1 MFVPWEHF
9 LSESRGDAN
18 AIWERLTRL
27 LPHRLAAIVGNI
39 QLLRRSAE
47 DARRDARQ
55 WAAQSG
61 EEDPAVDVAET
72 ATIDGED
79 QGPERARGL
88 YRPGKI
94 GTATCLIDVLRGA
107 MGASQIT
114 AGSNYVR
121 SVVQQLCDF
130 HLVTSDSPEDL
141 RNTVIHEQGGRTIC
155 PRRGE
160 SPEIDVPG
168 QDKVRSI
175 KTQQASM
182 SRERERRI
190 KGIQEQAYSNATI
203 QDAPAYRVLSGFG
216 EDDISVGQPTAE
228 PELSGPAASIR
239 LGPSTSFSEVG
250 RQVAQLLTLN
260 HRQTIALRLLCH
272 HLDRLHRG
280 ESDIPQLCQ
289 FVGGEGGTGKSRVI
303 EAVIA
308 VFARKAMLH
317 RLLVTATS
325 GTAAARINGIT
336 IHAACNVS
344 VDTSRP
350 APSSAPAHNHN
361 PSSSTRLRVDGQSR
375 MDWQEKDVMIV
386 DETSM
391 LGARTLGVVNERLC
405 DFRGCTQDFGG
416 IPIIL
421 FLGDFKQF
429 RPVQER
435 SILVPS
441 SEFAWDEGKTFKVEQ
456 RHQHDKAHRL
466 WRRFTTVVMLKE
478 QVRAAG
484 DPQLQRLLT
493 RIRQGIADQGD
504 VDMLNRTCYQE
515 GRRIPW
521 ETGITVVTPLNR
533 NRWNLNIEA
542 ALSFQAQHKAQL
554 RIFVSEHKWKGG
566 QPTEEEAIM
575 VLGYGDDSSVPI
587 PSIFMFVPG
596 MPIVV
601 NRNTYQGLKLVNGS
615 NYTALDVIVDDAF
628 PGHRV
633 SDNTILH
640 FGPPAGIILA
650 ADSTRELNFV
660 GMPPGTILL
669 TPLSSKI
676 ECARRRPWQRH
687 DVTRR
692 GLPCT
697 AAFACTDYKVQGRSL
712 DRVALELRGTRTVQV
727 NGQAVASQCDP
738 YSLYVQLS
746 RSTSMEG
753 IMLLSKVRERDIIG
767 NTMPQ
772 NMIAAEQRLE
782 DYSEA
787 TIKEAEAWEWTAST
801 WQKDS

>member
-1 MFVPWEHF
+1 MFVPWQHF
-9 LSESRGDAN
+9 LSESLEDVN
-18 AIWERLTRL
+18 AVWARKVRV
-27 LPHRLAAIVGNI
+27 LPRRLAATVENI

-61 EEDPAVDVAET
+61 EEDPAVDVTDLTTFDAEGYGDERLHT
-72 ATIDGED
+72 PDDIGSAT
-79 QGPERARGL
+79 RV
-88 YRPGKI
+88 
-94 GTATCLIDVLRGA
+94 IDVFRSAIG
-107 MGASQIT
+107 SNQIT
-114 AGSNYVR
+114 AGSDYVR
-121 SVVQQLCDF
+121 CLVQQMCEFQQAFLESPEGLSDSVV
-130 HLVTSDSPEDL
+130 
-141 RNTVIHEQGGRTIC
+141 HE
-155 PRRGE
+155 RG
-160 SPEIDVPG
+160 EIDVPG

-175 KTQQASM
+175 KSQQAST
-182 SRERERRI
+182 SRERERMI
-190 KGIQEQAYSNATI
+190 KGIQEQGCS
-203 QDAPAYRVLSGFG
+203 DASTNDDAAAYRVLNGFG
-216 EDDISVGQPTAE
+216 EDDLSIMRSITA
-228 PELSGPAASIR
+228 PDIR
-239 LGPSTSFSEVG
+239 GPSASLRFGASTCFSESG
-250 RQVAQLLTLN
+250 GQVARSLTLN
-260 HRQTIALRLLCH
+260 RMQTIALRLVCR
-272 HLDRLHRG
+272 HLDRLHG
-280 ESDIPQLCQ
+280 GDKGTPQLCQ

-308 VFARKAMLH
+308 LFASKGMSH

-344 VDTSRP
+344 VDATR
-350 APSSAPAHNHN
+350 AACSSGSAQGHG
-361 PSSSTRLRVDGQSR
+361 SSSSMGLRIDGQSR
-375 MDWQEKDVMIV
+375 MDWQEKDVLIV
-386 DETSM
+386 DEISM
-391 LGARTLGVVNERLC
+391 LGARTLYIVNERLC
-405 DFRGCTQDFGG
+405 DLRGCTQDFGG
-416 IPIIL
+416 IPILL

-441 SEFAWDEGKTFKVEQ
+441 SEFAWNEGKTFKVEQ
-456 RHQHDKAHRL
+456 RHQHDQAHRL
-466 WRRFTTVVMLKE
+466 WRRFTTVVMLNE

-493 RIRQGIADQGD
+493 RIRQGIADQSD
-504 VDMLNRTCYQE
+504 VDMLNRTCYRE
-515 GRRIPW
+515 GKRIPW
-521 ETGITVVTPLNR
+521 ETGITVVTTLNR
-533 NRWNLNIEA
+533 NRWNLNSEA
-542 ALSFQAQHKAQL
+542 TLSFQAQHKAPL
-554 RIFVSEHKWKGG
+554 RIFVSDHKWKGG

-575 VLGYGDDSSVPI
+575 VLSHGDDSSVPI

-596 MPIVV
+596 MPVVV
-601 NRNTYQGLKLVNGS
+601 NKNTYQGLKLVNGS
-615 NYTALDVIVDDAF
+615 TYTALDVIVDDAF
-628 PGHRV
+628 PGHRI

-640 FGPPAGIILA
+640 FGPPAGIVLA

-697 AAFACTDYKVQGRSL
+697 AAFACTDYKVQGRTL
-712 DRVALELRGTRTVQV
+712 DRVALELRGTRTVHV

-746 RSTSMEG
+746 RSTSMNG

-767 NTMPQ
+767 NKVPE

-782 DYSEA
+782 SCSEA
-787 TIKEAEAWEWTAST
+787 TITEAEAWDWTCPA
-801 WQKDS
+801 WQRH